1 MSSSLNLR
9 LEILNSNKALN
20 FIEGK
25 FKFKYDIFKLIIIK
39 TNKKKLNIDK
49 MLTID
54 KLIHLHPLY
63 INLWMQLADVI
74 FQKLTNECLITNKK
88 EKNAFIRQYL
98 VCYSTINELIR
109 HGYQYRSQVS
119 IKNKEKQKLWVIYCF
134 IFIYDLLF

>member
-1 MSSSLNLR
+1 
-9 LEILNSNKALN
+9 
-20 FIEGK
+20 
-25 FKFKYDIFKLIIIK
+25 
-39 TNKKKLNIDK
+39 

-74 FQKLTNECLITNKK
+74 FQNLTNECLITNKK

>member
-25 FKFKYDIFKLIIIK
+25 FKFKHDIFKLIIIK

-74 FQKLTNECLITNKK
+74 FQKLTNECLIKNNE